1 MCNHVFQGLDT
12 LTPTLTVGDGL
23 KMIGEYEETVGT
35 CYLFSESEAEPKPPS
50 DETTPSDVTTD
61 NPAGSSKEAPSKE
74 TRRMESVKMRPG
86 TATKREYKRMELG
99 EEGEELDEAEW
110 LHRAE
115 AQSQRRRRGQRYA
128 FGCALFASLN
138 AILLGYERRH
148 YSPLSYPPAANLVLV
163 Q

>member
-1 MCNHVFQGLDT
+1 MDCHIFFSGDGDGAQGRTARLPAARGAGGGAAEAGDITNGLDT

-23 KMIGEYEETVGT
+23 KM
-35 CYLFSESEAEPKPPS
+35 
-50 DETTPSDVTTD
+50 
-61 NPAGSSKEAPSKE
+61 

-86 TATKREYKRMELG
+86 TATKREYRRMEVA

-138 AILLGYERRH
+138 AILLGYVRATKKLSIAWSRQFRRTE
-148 YSPLSYPPAANLVLV
+148 
-163 Q
+163 